1 MLIIAL
7 LLAATQPATVSCSVV
22 DGDTLRCGKERVRLI
37 GIDAPE
43 TGRCKPAGRVCVAG
57 DARASTAALKKLVHG
72 KRVRLERT
80 GTDRYGR
87 TLAIAYVGP
96 VNLSCAMVQSGHAV
110 YVKKWDHRGVVG
122 QCARD

>member
-1 MLIIAL
+1 MIIIAL
-7 LLAATQPATVSCSVV
+7 LLAASAPTTVSCTVT

-43 TGRCKPAGRVCVAG
+43 TGKCRVGRTCVKG
-57 DARASTAALKKLVHG
+57 DAKASTAELKRLTKG

-96 VNLSCAMVQSGHAV
+96 VNLSCAMIQSGHAE
-110 YVKKWDHRGVVG
+110 YIAKWDHRGVVG
-122 QCARD
+122 RCRRK